1 VSSGPAHATSPAP
14 AREFSAAADST
25 LAAAD
30 SGAAPAGRVV
40 EVPARPETSAPAGRS
55 VLPRH
60 ALSGFDAPRWVM
72 ARSLVLP
79 GWGQLHNGSWIKAL
93 AVAGGEGLLVAR
105 MREDQQA
112 LERIDQDVQ
121 AARRDRD
128 DVREVAAVEAYN
140 RRLDVLVG
148 REWMFAGLL
157 TYALLDAYVDAHF
170 RDFKL
175 EFEND
180 PALPGGKAPKRGARL
195 SLRRSF

>member
-1 VSSGPAHATSPAP
+1 
-14 AREFSAAADST
+14 
-25 LAAAD
+25 
-30 SGAAPAGRVV
+30 
-40 EVPARPETSAPAGRS
+40 
-55 VLPRH
+55 VLPRR

-72 ARSLVLP
+72 ARSLVVP

-93 AVAGGEGLLVAR
+93 LVAGSEGLLVSR
-105 MREDQQA
+105 MREDQKE
-112 LERIDQDVQ
+112 LDRIDQEVL
-121 AARRDRD
+121 AARRDGD
-128 DVREVAAVEAYN
+128 DAREVAAVQAYN
-140 RRLDVLVG
+140 RRLDDLTG

-170 RDFKL
+170 RDFKI